1 MPLYNF
7 IEYSD
12 NHSDDSESLWQFKRD
27 EQNMINENPGALT
40 TDNLLSFKYKS
51 SLLKEKMIT
60 GGQTRVLKGVK
71 IAVPLKYL
79 SNFWRSLEMPLI
91 SCKILLELSWQKD
104 CVLSNTN
111 ADTTFKRTNTKL
123 YVQVVTLSR
132 KYNIKRV
139 KLLEDGINRSVYWN

>member
-1 MPLYNF
+1 MPIYNF

-79 SNFWRSLEMPLI
+79 SNFWRSLEIPLI
-91 SCKILLELSWQKD
+91 SCKILLELS
-104 CVLSNTN
+104 
-111 ADTTFKRTNTKL
+111 
-123 YVQVVTLSR
+123 
-132 KYNIKRV
+132 
-139 KLLEDGINRSVYWN
+139 